1 MKFAEQNRNHTM
13 EREFSINEAHIRYW
27 RKQKEAVCKVN
38 SSVTGV
44 FRNFFFLTH
53 SIPKFNNGY

>member
-13 EREFSINEAHIRYW
+13 ERELYINEAHVRYW
-27 RKQKEAVCKVN
+27 RKQKEALCKVN

-44 FRNFFFLTH
+44 FRNFFV
-53 SIPKFNNGY
+53 